1 MIATSLEDV
10 CLVTVNYRG
19 IIGIGRLL
27 ESLTRLEARQR
38 LRVVIVHNG
47 ATARSREDLERI
59 VATYPGRVEVVYSA
73 ENLWYWRAAARVIGR
88 ELGNPAL
95 GAAWFVVCNDDVVFP
110 DPGFVRTLLT
120 LDAETHAV
128 VAPDIVSET
137 TGERQNPF
145 QRSEMGRW
153 ELLKWRLYFAHY
165 FFARA
170 LLAADALTRPLRR
183 WRWRRTAGPPQV
195 PALQGCE
202 ERIHAPH
209 GACIVFARS
218 FFERGG
224 VMDTGFTAYGEEMSV
239 AAIAKRLGLPIVFS
253 PQLKVVHGEHS
264 STGIRLTREKYRFQ
278 KQAFGHCLNSYGD
291 LLTDGARRRA

>member
-1 MIATSLEDV
+1 MTAMPLADV

-19 IIGIGRLL
+19 TTGIGRLL

-59 VATYPGRVEVVYSA
+59 VAGYPGRVEVVYSV
-73 ENLWYWRAAARVIGR
+73 ENLWYWRAAALVIGK
-88 ELGNPAL
+88 ELGNPTL
-95 GAAWFVVCNDDVVFP
+95 GATWFVVCNDDVVFP
-110 DPGFVRTLLT
+110 DPGFVSTLLT
-120 LDAETHAV
+120 LDADTHAV

-165 FFARA
+165 FVARA

-183 WRWRRTAGPPQV
+183 WRRRRTAE
-195 PALQGCE
+195 PARLHHSRE

-264 STGIRLTREKYRFQ
+264 STGTGLTREKYRIQ
-278 KQAFGHCLNSYGD
+278 KQAFGHCLHSYGD
-291 LLTDGARRRA
+291 LLIDGTRRRA